1 MKDLI
6 GREILYSGRVQD
18 VGFRQSVSTLAMR
31 QHVNGFVQNL
41 ENGKVRLVV
50 EGECG
55 KVDDLL
61 EDVRTLW
68 GHSIS
73 DIQITD
79 LQAIGNLVGF
89 SVRY

>member
-6 GREILYSGRVQD
+6 GREILYSGRVQG

-31 QHVNGFVQNL
+31 QHVDGFVQNL

-79 LQAIGNLVGF
+79 LQTIGNLVGF

>member
-6 GREILYSGRVQD
+6 GREFLYSGRVQG
-18 VGFRQSVSTLAMR
+18 VGFRQSVYTLAMK
-31 QHVNGFVQNL
+31 QQVDGYVQNL

-50 EGECG
+50 EGACDE
-55 KVDDLL
+55 VDDLL

-68 GHSIS
+68 AHNIS

-79 LQAIGNLVGF
+79 LQTTGTFVGF

>member
-1 MKDLI
+1 LKDLV
-6 GREILYSGRVQD
+6 GREILYSGRVQG

-31 QHVNGFVQNL
+31 QHVDGFVQNL

-50 EGECG
+50 EGECD
-55 KVDDLL
+55 KVDDLQK
-61 EDVRTLW
+61 DVRTLW
-68 GHSIS
+68 GHNIS

-79 LQAIGNLVGF
+79 LQTIRNFVGF